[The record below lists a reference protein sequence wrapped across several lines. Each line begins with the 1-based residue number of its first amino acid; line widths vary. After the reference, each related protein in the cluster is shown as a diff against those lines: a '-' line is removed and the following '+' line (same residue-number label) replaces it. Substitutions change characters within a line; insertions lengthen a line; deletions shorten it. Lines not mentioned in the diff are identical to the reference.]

1 MTSYLR
7 QAREYLTPV
16 RQTTAFLSRGVLT
29 PAEFVQAGDELVF
42 KCPTWSWEKGDL
54 LKARGHLPKEKQ
66 YLIIRNVPCPIRAC
80 TMENSILS
88 ETEVEMSS
96 PNLNND
102 EDSGWLMSHIMN
114 SIQQQQA
121 EENDNNVED
130 DFDLVNSDGEIISKP
145 SPPTPPPSV
154 QVNEN
159 EENEYSNMEDYEDSN
174 ILMDDA
180 YAQAIPGSGADSN
193 ILKVRTYDVSITY
206 DKYYQTPRVWIFGY
220 ATDGVT
226 PLTTEEMFQDVMSDY
241 VRQTVTIE
249 THPHILGPH
258 LSIHP
263 CQHAAVMKNIVQN
276 MMSPSSDNAP
286 NVEMYIFIFLKF
298 VSSIIPTIQYD
309 FTMDVDADVQKR
321 KA

>member
-16 RQTTAFLSRGVLT
+16 RQTSGFLSKGVLT

-42 KCPTWSWEKGDL
+42 KCPTWSWESGDAS
-54 LKARGHLPKEKQ
+54 KSRSHLPKEKQ
-66 YLIIRNVPCPIRAC
+66 YLITRNVPCSMRAS

-88 ETEVEMSS
+88 ETEVEIPSAA
-96 PNLNND
+96 NNED
-102 EDSGWLMSHIMN
+102 ESGWLMSHIQN
-114 SIQQQQA
+114 AIQQA
-121 EENDNNVED
+121 EAERNDD
-130 DFDLVNSDGEIISKP
+130 DDGFDLVNSDGELIPKQ
-145 SPPTPPPSV
+145 PPTPPPSA
-154 QVNEN
+154 QEE
-159 EENEYSNMEDYEDSN
+159 EENEYANMEDYEDSN

-180 YAQAIPGSGADSN
+180 QVATPVDSDSSN

-226 PLTTEEMFQDVMSDY
+226 PLTTDEMFQDVMSDY

-249 THPHILGPH
+249 THPHIPGPH

-263 CQHAAVMKNIVQN
+263 CQHAAVMKNIIRN
-276 MMSPSSDNAP
+276 MMASSPDNAP
-286 NVEMYIFIFLKF
+286 SVDMYIFIFLKF

-321 KA
+321 KG